1 MQSDRPSLTAAAVA
15 LARRDPV
22 RERDLPWPLSPAVS
36 AWAQLGSRAPAFR
49 RVLEPAVRSA
59 SFGLVDHIELRT
71 AAIDAA
77 VAEAVAAGATQLVV
91 LGAGLDA
98 RAWRMSALADV
109 TVFEVDHPATQGG
122 KRALVE
128 GRRPSA
134 AHVVFIDVDFERQ
147 RLGDRLMAAGHRP
160 GERTAWIW
168 EGVTPYLSPE
178 ARRATLSE
186 IGRTS
191 APGSVLALTYM
202 TPEIVPMPGLRAL
215 ARRAFGWIGEPLI
228 GGVTP
233 QTLGAELVAAGF
245 VRRADTSSVDWA
257 SRHGGSALR
266 ARLFGCERLA
276 VAERV

>member
-22 RERDLPWPLSPAVS
+22 PERDLPWPLSPALV
-36 AWAQLGSRAPAFR
+36 AWGTLGQRAPALR
-49 RVLEPAVRSA
+49 RALEPAVRSA

-77 VAEAVAAGATQLVV
+77 VAEAVAAGARQLVV

-98 RAWRMSALADV
+98 RAWRLPGLAEV
-109 TVFEVDHPATQGG
+109 TVFEVDHPATQAG
-122 KRALVE
+122 KRTLVE

-134 AHVVFIDVDFERQ
+134 AAVVFIDVDFERQ
-147 RLGDRLMAAGHRP
+147 RLGDRLGAAGHRP
-160 GERTAWIW
+160 SERTAWIW

-178 ARRATLSE
+178 ARRATLGE
-186 IGRTS
+186 VGRAS
-191 APGSVLALTYM
+191 APGSVLSLTYM
-202 TPEIVPMPGLRAL
+202 TPEIVPMPGLRSL
-215 ARRAFGWIGEPLI
+215 ARRAFGWIGEPLL

-233 QTLGAELVAAGF
+233 QGLGAELVSAGF
-245 VRRADTSSVDWA
+245 VRRTDSSSIDWA
-257 SRHGGSALR
+257 TRHGGSALR

-276 VAERV
+276 VAERT